1 MVTLVKGKLS
11 YYVLSCLSER
21 DMYGLE
27 LIEQIKEKF
36 GIEIKL
42 PSLYSNLNRLKEQK
56 FVSTYLKESN
66 KGPKCSYSSIT
77 ERGRSE
83 LEKLNLLWNDD
94 EVVSPTLSTEGKAEE
109 AIPDKIEETTQSKN
123 EDEYNDY
130 FNFSDEEDEKTTENI
145 DTSLLQ
151 NQLEENEKEAD
162 AVNDEKDLYK
172 EEIVEQ
178 PDTKETP
185 EILNLS
191 DNAQEVKEIK
201 ELKEEYF
208 QETNKEIEK
217 KDDYAQFTENKKLF
231 DITQDFNKYRKRKS
245 FTENQMIM
253 NVKTAEKEDE
263 NKKQE
268 DISSLKQTL
277 QNSKDGNYELT
288 DRFVEK
294 EDVEQIKYSNSYEKF
309 NQETKDDGIFITDRI
324 PQENIPKARKIE
336 TTKLS
341 FTIQNDFSKMP
352 APKRDASID
361 PSCAD
366 VKARLQQLYEKTNTK
381 KDENISAIR
390 EYETYEELK
399 DYYSSQDIDFKIY
412 EKPQT
417 KIKHNTNKL
426 LLFTELSLFALTGI
440 VSLLAYFIFNA
451 VGGVNY
457 DLSFLYYLFPIIS
470 FIMLV
475 YKFYNF
481 KFSASRIPKPMLKDV
496 VVWVIFAL
504 GSIAIFCFSLV
515 CGISLK
521 SPVTYCTCIIY
532 PIMILGIWLVAR
544 HFITMTLYK
553 KLWK

>member
-83 LEKLNLLWNDD
+83 LEKLNLLWNNDD
-94 EVVSPTLSTEGKAEE
+94 EVVSPTLSAEE
-109 AIPDKIEETTQSKN
+109 KIEETTQSKN

-130 FNFSDEEDEKTTENI
+130 FNFSDEEDEKT

-151 NQLEENEKEAD
+151 NHLEDNNKEEEENHKETD
-162 AVNDEKDLYK
+162 AVKNEIDLFK
-172 EEIVEQ
+172 EET
-178 PDTKETP
+178 DTKESS

-208 QETNKEIEK
+208 QETNKEIEN

-457 DLSFLYYLFPIIS
+457 DLSFLYYLFPVIS
-470 FIMLV
+470 FVMLV

-496 VVWVIFAL
+496 VVWIIFAL
-504 GSIAIFCFSLV
+504 GSVAIFCFSLV

-544 HFITMTLYK
+544 HFITMTFYK